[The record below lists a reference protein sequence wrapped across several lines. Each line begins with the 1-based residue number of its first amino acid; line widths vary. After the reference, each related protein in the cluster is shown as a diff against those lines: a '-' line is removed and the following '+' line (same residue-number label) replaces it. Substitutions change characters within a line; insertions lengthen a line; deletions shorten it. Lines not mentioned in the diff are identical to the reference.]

1 MVESVNIKSDCET
14 KSKKEQTYSVC
25 LTTVEKYKKVKS
37 INKQNDYKKI
47 SKKWTNKK
55 EKHFFC
61 VFCKKD

>member
-1 MVESVNIKSDCET
+1 MQMVESVNIKSDCET

-47 SKKWTNKK
+47 SKK
-55 EKHFFC
+55 
-61 VFCKKD
+61 

>member
-1 MVESVNIKSDCET
+1 MKAFGFFFLPIVMQMVESVNIKSDCET

-47 SKKWTNKK
+47 SKK
-55 EKHFFC
+55 
-61 VFCKKD
+61 